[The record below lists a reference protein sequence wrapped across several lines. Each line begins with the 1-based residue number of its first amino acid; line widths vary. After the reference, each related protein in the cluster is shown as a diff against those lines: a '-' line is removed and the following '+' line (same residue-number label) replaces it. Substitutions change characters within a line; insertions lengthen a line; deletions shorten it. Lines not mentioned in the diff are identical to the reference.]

1 MAEQPVANK
10 APIAIQHALPT
21 STVKPSPKPSN
32 PAFRMMGIPNL
43 RFRLPS
49 RNWLIFLS
57 ITGSFTTAL
66 LYDRYHKRKAQ
77 RRWCQVVSH
86 LAEEPLPP
94 DQIPRTVA
102 IFLAAPPGDGLR
114 AAREHFH
121 EYIKPILVAGALDW
135 EVIEGRREGEVRA
148 GLASKIRRIRRR
160 NGEHSA
166 DQDVE
171 ESVEDR
177 LEDFRRGARIKI
189 WDGVQGDLIL
199 GRHTWKEYVRG
210 IHEGWLGPLDPPAA
224 PEPSF
229 PDPTT
234 LLEPS
239 SVPMTSSSQPLAP
252 SDSLAHPTPDEA
264 PQNSNSTESDILPQP
279 EPPAQEPEKPPD
291 KQSPKISP
299 TPPYIIPT
307 VYTTSSL
314 SPESPPAL
322 PPTTVLPFPHL
333 LGFLNTPIRIY
344 RFLNRRHLA
353 DETGRSVAT
362 MVLASNTRTFDTG
375 HEFVTSVDPNDG
387 SPSSAD
393 PTAEVVEASVAWE
406 QEKLLVDEE
415 AEWHKSV
422 WTPNPDDAP
431 ERERPWQEKMSI
443 DERIGTRM
451 RVFDL
456 GKQEEEERLRDAE
469 MAILAE
475 DRERKGRLRV
485 VMEWLGLRREGG
497 RKGWE
502 MGLVG
507 GEDE

>member
-1 MAEQPVANK
+1 MAEQPAANK
-10 APIAIQHALPT
+10 APIALEHALPK
-21 STVKPSPKPSN
+21 STAKSPPKPSN
-32 PAFRMMGIPNL
+32 PAFRMMGIPNF

-57 ITGSFTTAL
+57 ITGSFTGAL
-66 LYDRYHKRKAQ
+66 MYDRYHKRKAQ

-86 LAEEPLPP
+86 LADETLAPNQL
-94 DQIPRTVA
+94 PRTIA
-102 IFLAAPPGDGLR
+102 IFLSAPPGDGLR

-135 EVIEGRREGEVRA
+135 EVLEGRREGEVRA

-160 NGEHSA
+160 NGEHFA
-166 DQDVE
+166 DQGVE

-177 LEDFRRGARIKI
+177 LEDFRRSAQVKS

-210 IHEGWLGPLDPPAA
+210 IHEGWLGPLDSPTV
-224 PEPSF
+224 PEPSL
-229 PDPTT
+229 PDPTA
-234 LLEPS
+234 LLE
-239 SVPMTSSSQPLAP
+239 QPLAP
-252 SDSLAHPTPDEA
+252 GESLADLTPDEA
-264 PQNSNSTESDILPQP
+264 SQDPNSTESDALPQP

-291 KQSPKISP
+291 KPPPKISP

-307 VYTTSSL
+307 AYTTSSL
-314 SPESPPAL
+314 SPETPSAL
-322 PPTTVLPFPHL
+322 PPTTILPFPHL
-333 LGFLNTPIRIY
+333 LGFLNTPTRIY

-353 DETGRSVAT
+353 DETGRLVAT

-375 HEFVTSVDPNDG
+375 PDFVTSADPNNET
-387 SPSSAD
+387 SP
-393 PTAEVVEASVAWE
+393 PAEVVEASVAWE
-406 QEKLLVDEE
+406 QEKVLADEE
-415 AEWHKSV
+415 AEWHKSA
-422 WTPNPDDAP
+422 WAPNPDDAP
-431 ERERPWQEKMSI
+431 DHERPWQEKMSI

-456 GKQEEEERLRDAE
+456 DRQEEEERIRSAE
-469 MAILAE
+469 MSIVAQ
-475 DRERKGRLRV
+475 DRERRSRLHV
-485 VMEWLGLRREGG
+485 AMEWLGLRKQGG

-507 GEDE
+507 EEDE